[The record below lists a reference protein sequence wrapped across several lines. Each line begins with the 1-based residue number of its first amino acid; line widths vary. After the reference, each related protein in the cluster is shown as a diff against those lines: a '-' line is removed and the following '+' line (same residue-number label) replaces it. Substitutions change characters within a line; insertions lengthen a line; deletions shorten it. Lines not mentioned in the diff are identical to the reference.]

1 MTKPTFR
8 TLDGGNAELDAPT
21 RDAFAAAVRGGVV
34 LPGEPGYEQ
43 ARTVWNAMVDHR
55 PALIAAARTARTS
68 SPRSGS
74 HENIA
79 CDVLVDDAAGLSPLS
94 AVLFFQMHGAA
105 TRVAPGA
112 TAFAARR
119 DQWDIDILTQWTDP
133 AHSDAHVAW
142 TRTFWNALVPFS
154 EGVYVN
160 HLDGDEAVARVRS
173 AYGTNYDR
181 LAAIKA
187 RYDPDNLFRH
197 NNNIPPA

>member
-1 MTKPTFR
+1 MESGYFPQ
-8 TLDGGNAELDAPT
+8 LSDGL
-21 RDAFAAAVRGGVV
+21 
-34 LPGEPGYEQ
+34 L
-43 ARTVWNAMVDHR
+43 
-55 PALIAAARTARTS
+55 
-68 SPRSGS
+68 
-74 HENIA
+74 
-79 CDVLVDDAAGLSPLS
+79 DVLVDGAAGLSPLS

-133 AHSDAHVAW
+133 ADSDAHVAW